1 MKYHINNKHE
11 VKPCKADVQKC
22 RFADSTQNQGH
33 FTNADEANEAAHERL
48 QKEFSLIP
56 SVSKVKKHSSVLS
69 KFANVSRSGVHVK
82 LEHEPRKSSRTE
94 STVTIIDTTP
104 QADSKLLDNIRNG
117 RERAFVV

>member
-22 RFADSTQNQGH
+22 RFADATHNQGH
-33 FTNADEANEAAHERL
+33 FTDVEEASDAAHERL

-56 SVSKVKKHSSVLS
+56 SVRKVKKHSSVLS

-82 LEHEPRKSSRTE
+82 LEREPRRSSRTE

-104 QADSKLLDNIRNG
+104 QSDARLLNNIRNG